1 MSSVTGD
8 GLPIMCFAKLRAC
21 FFGPLISCH
30 ESWGDWSLSVSLTVK
45 WVSTLSCHKWVLEGL
60 SGWSGILDLL
70 IILLLRP
77 AGRHLSES
85 PPHSL
90 TKFISVPSPLLHQ
103 LSKEGVLLDGHH
115 WNLLAHHPEGR
126 QANTFICHSK
136 TVLSCCWP
144 LDASRNVMRNTKG
157 LVGKYNGQLGIN
169 RPIQKCVL
177 VWKLSVRCQFPRGV
191 VDGRHPKCFW
201 VQTERPL
208 TNQSNETCDLWQVG
222 TALGPFSSRK
232 KKNGGLVTNFHN
244 NLKGSNRK
252 SWLLTGVCLTFL
264 SLDRLSD
271 WTTGAIHETSSQTH
285 SILDQRSW
293 LACREIC
300 LDGRMARGHLV
311 GSPSYKKAS
320 IFE

>member
-1 MSSVTGD
+1 M
-8 GLPIMCFAKLRAC
+8 L
-21 FFGPLISCH
+21 
-30 ESWGDWSLSVSLTVK
+30 W
-45 WVSTLSCHKWVLEGL
+45 
-60 SGWSGILDLL
+60 
-70 IILLLRP
+70 
-77 AGRHLSES
+77 
-85 PPHSL
+85 
-90 TKFISVPSPLLHQ
+90 
-103 LSKEGVLLDGHH
+103 
-115 WNLLAHHPEGR
+115 
-126 QANTFICHSK
+126 
-136 TVLSCCWP
+136 
-144 LDASRNVMRNTKG
+144 KG

-201 VQTERPL
+201 VQTERRL

>member
-144 LDASRNVMRNTKG
+144 LDASRNVMKRAGRKVQWPAWHQQTNSEMRISLEALSSLSISKG
-157 LVGKYNGQLGIN
+157 CCRWAPSKMLLGANWKASNQSKQWNLWLVTSWDGTWSIFKQEKKEW
-169 RPIQKCVL
+169 RPGH
-177 VWKLSVRCQFPRGV
+177 KLSQ
-191 VDGRHPKCFW
+191 
-201 VQTERPL
+201 
-208 TNQSNETCDLWQVG
+208 
-222 TALGPFSSRK
+222 
-232 KKNGGLVTNFHN
+232 
-244 NLKGSNRK
+244 
-252 SWLLTGVCLTFL
+252 
-264 SLDRLSD
+264 
-271 WTTGAIHETSSQTH
+271 
-285 SILDQRSW
+285 
-293 LACREIC
+293 
-300 LDGRMARGHLV
+300 
-311 GSPSYKKAS
+311 
-320 IFE
+320 